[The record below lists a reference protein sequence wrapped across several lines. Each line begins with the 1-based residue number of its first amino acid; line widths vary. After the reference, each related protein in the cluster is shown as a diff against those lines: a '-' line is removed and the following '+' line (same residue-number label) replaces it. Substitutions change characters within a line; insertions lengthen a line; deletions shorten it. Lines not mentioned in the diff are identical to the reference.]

1 MSLSFNRF
9 QRSGKPEELAP
20 TGSTDI
26 VLESIKLNKSFY
38 EPDEFHVLKDV
49 SFQVKRSEFVSI
61 VGKSG
66 CGKSTL
72 LYLISTLDTAYTG
85 EIHINNRKVTGLTQ
99 NQLAK
104 FRNEHIG
111 FVFQFHFLLPEFTAL
126 QNVMIPAEK
135 LGKYSRSEIEDRAYE
150 KLKWL
155 GMDEFAG
162 KLSSKLSGG
171 QQQRV
176 AIARAL
182 INDPTIIMG
191 DEPTGNLD
199 STNTNIVFDM
209 LKDLSKSKGQ
219 TIISVTHD
227 EDFAMKSDRVIEM
240 KDGQIIKQ

>member
-1 MSLSFNRF
+1 M
-9 QRSGKPEELAP
+9 
-20 TGSTDI
+20 DV
-26 VLESIKLNKSFY
+26 VLKTNKINKYFH
-38 EPDEFHVLKDV
+38 EPDEFRVLKDL
-49 SFQVKRSEFVSI
+49 SIEVKKGEFVSI
-61 VGKSG
+61 IGKSG

-72 LYLISTLDTAYTG
+72 LYLISTLDTDYEG
-85 EIHINNRKVTGLTQ
+85 EIIINNRKVTGLNQ
-99 NQLAK
+99 NELAK

-126 QNVMIPAEK
+126 KNVMIPAQK
-135 LGKYSRSEIEDRAYE
+135 LGKYSASEIEDRAYE

-155 GMDEFAG
+155 GMQDFAT

-199 STNTNIVFDM
+199 SNNTKIVFDI
-209 LKDLSKSKGQ
+209 LKDLARNKNQ

-227 EDFAMKSDRVIEM
+227 TEFADNSDRIIEM
-240 KDGQIIKQ
+240 VDGEIVRQ

>member
-1 MSLSFNRF
+1 M
-9 QRSGKPEELAP
+9 
-20 TGSTDI
+20 DV
-26 VLESIKLNKSFY
+26 VLKTNKINKYFH
-38 EPDEFHVLKDV
+38 EPDEFRVLKDL
-49 SFQVKRSEFVSI
+49 SFEVKKGEFVSI
-61 VGKSG
+61 IGKSG

-72 LYLISTLDTAYTG
+72 LYLISTLDTDYEG
-85 EIHINNRKVTGLTQ
+85 EIIINNRKVTGLNQ
-99 NQLAK
+99 NELAK

-126 QNVMIPAEK
+126 KNVMIPAQK
-135 LGKYSRSEIEDRAYE
+135 LGKYSASEIEDRAYE

-155 GMDEFAG
+155 GMQDFAT

-199 STNTNIVFDM
+199 SNNTKIVFDI
-209 LKDLSKSKGQ
+209 LKDLARNKNQ

-227 EDFAMKSDRVIEM
+227 TEFADNSDRIIEM
-240 KDGQIIKQ
+240 VDGEIVRQ